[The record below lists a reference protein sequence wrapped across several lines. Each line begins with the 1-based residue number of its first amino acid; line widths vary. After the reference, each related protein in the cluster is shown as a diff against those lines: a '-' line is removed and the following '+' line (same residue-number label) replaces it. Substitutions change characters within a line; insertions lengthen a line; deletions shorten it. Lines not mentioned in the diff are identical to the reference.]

1 LICRVFGASARKN
14 TKTNQKELITCKL
27 LKSERP
33 AAFQEVSTR
42 INTDLDIP
50 LAPAYYTRL
59 KDIDEVLTA
68 LQPVNEAILL
78 ALELV
83 LRYRFYEEEDKAS

>member
-1 LICRVFGASARKN
+1 VSAR
-14 TKTNQKELITCKL
+14 
-27 LKSERP
+27 
-33 AAFQEVSTR
+33 
-42 INTDLDIP
+42 INADLDIP

-59 KDIDEVLTA
+59 KDIDEALTE

-83 LRYRFYEEEDKAS
+83 LRFRFYEEEDNAS